1 MKKQLLVLVLAM
13 VMLLGAGCSQTID
26 SGKARFESK
35 PLDIW
40 HYLGNKG
47 QQEALNA
54 VVEKY
59 NQSQS
64 ANHANLIYIPFDDML
79 KKISAAIVE
88 NSLPDIVIIA
98 VSDHAYYA
106 STGILADLTDKFDTS
121 GYYAD
126 SIASCTYH
134 GRLYGVPFGA
144 NCLALFYNTQMFE
157 EAGLQPPDTWDEL
170 RETARTLK
178 TDGVY
183 GFGFSNIQSEEGTF
197 NDLVMIYSAGTDET
211 HLDNEAGISAYSFI
225 HDLVTDGSM
234 SVNVI
239 NATQAE
245 IMEQFG
251 RGELAM
257 MINGSWQVP
266 VLQHNFPE
274 TAYNIALLPKGKQ
287 RTSVL
292 GGENYAV
299 IAGKNEDGA
308 LDFIRYMTGKQT
320 LHSLMSSFGYISAN
334 RSVASTQFLQDL
346 KMQVFVRQ
354 MESARV
360 RGPNAEWLAISRVI
374 SGSFTD
380 VITGKDSPE
389 QAARKAQRIINAL
402 PSGN

>member
-1 MKKQLLVLVLAM
+1 MKKRLFVLLLA
-13 VMLLGAGCSQTID
+13 VALLLSAGCSQTKVD
-26 SGKARFESK
+26 TVETQAVAKQ
-35 PLDIW
+35 LDIW

-47 QQEALNA
+47 QQEELNA
-54 VVEKY
+54 VVEEY

-64 ANHANLIYIPFDDML
+64 ENHANLIYIPFDDML

-88 NSLPDIVIIA
+88 DTLPDIVIIA

-106 STGILADLTDKFDTS
+106 STGIFADLTDKFDTS

-126 SIASCTYH
+126 SIASCTYN

-144 NCLALFYNTQMFE
+144 NCLALFYNTRMLEQ
-157 EAGLQPPDTWDEL
+157 AGLQPPETWDEL
-170 RETARTLK
+170 RDAARILTN
-178 TDGVY
+178 DGVY

-197 NDLVMIYSAGTDET
+197 NDLVMIYAAGADET
-211 HLDNEAGISAYSFI
+211 HLDNEAGISAYSFVR
-225 HDLVTDGSM
+225 DLMDDGSM

-251 RGELAM
+251 REELAM

-266 VLQHNFPE
+266 VLQLDFPD
-274 TAYNIALLPKGKQ
+274 TPYNVALLPKGKQ
-287 RTSVL
+287 RASVL

-308 LDFIRYMTGKQT
+308 LDFIHYVTGKQT
-320 LHSLMSSFGYISAN
+320 LHSLMSNFGYISADKA
-334 RSVASTQFLQDL
+334 VAETQFLQDP
-346 KMQVFVRQ
+346 KMQMFVQQ
-354 MESARV
+354 MEFARV
-360 RGPNAEWLAISRVI
+360 RGPNAEWLAISKAI

-380 VITGKDSPE
+380 VITRKVSPE
-389 QAARKAQRIINAL
+389 QAAKEAQNIIDAL
-402 PSGN
+402 P

>member
-1 MKKQLLVLVLAM
+1 MKKRLLVLLLAM
-13 VMLLGAGCSQTID
+13 VLLWGVGCSQTID
-26 SGKARFESK
+26 SEKAQVAPK

-59 NQSQS
+59 NQSQTE
-64 ANHANLIYIPFDDML
+64 NHANLIYVPFDDML

-88 NSLPDIVIIA
+88 NTLPDIVIIA
-98 VSDHAYYA
+98 VSDHAYFA
-106 STGILADLTDKFDTS
+106 SAGIFADLTDQFDTS

-144 NCLALFYNTQMFE
+144 NCLALYYNTRMME
-157 EAGLQPPDTWDEL
+157 EAGLQPPETWDEL
-170 RETARTLK
+170 RETARRLK

-197 NDLVMIYSAGTDET
+197 NDLVMVYSAGADET
-211 HLDNEAGISAYSFI
+211 HLDTEAGISAYSFV
-225 HDLVTDGSM
+225 HDLVADGSM

-266 VLQHNFPE
+266 VLQLDFPE
-274 TAYNIALLPKGKQ
+274 TAYNIALLPQGKQ

-299 IAGKNEDGA
+299 IAGKNEAGA

-320 LHSLMSSFGYISAN
+320 LHNLMSNFGYISAD
-334 RSVASTQFLQDL
+334 RSVAATQFLQDP

-360 RGPNAEWLAISRVI
+360 RGPNAEWLAISKAI

-380 VITGKDSPE
+380 VITGKVSPE
-389 QAARKAQRIINAL
+389 QAAREAQTLINAL